1 MSFASQVSAGVAG
14 ATNAYEAKK
23 ADKKAKISGQTVGT
37 PKLSEKAQKYYEELK
52 KKYGD
57 MEFILVSRDM
67 KDTAKAQA
75 GSYGKPGQTVV
86 LIGEDEI
93 ERMASD
99 DNFRKKYEGI
109 IANAKNQI
117 AQLKDGLD
125 KAGIKADSFGIQVN
139 DNGTATLF
147 ATLEKNSAAQKERIE
162 KGAEKKAAQRQ
173 TDKKAAARKK
183 AETAAEDK
191 RTESEHDTIT
201 FTGNTVEELL
211 KKVYDY
217 NIMSLSNNVETEAE
231 KMLGQS
237 FDLRS

>member
-1 MSFASQVSAGVAG
+1 MSFASQVGTSVAS
-14 ATNAYEAKK
+14 ATNVYETKK
-23 ADKKAKISGQTVGT
+23 ADKKAKVSGQTIGQ
-37 PKLSEKAQKYYEELK
+37 PKLSEKAQKYYDELK

-57 MEFILVSRDM
+57 MEFILVSKDM

-99 DNFRKKYEGI
+99 SNFRKKYEGI
-109 IANAKNQI
+109 ISNAKSQI
-117 AQLKDGLD
+117 AQLKDGLE
-125 KAGIKADSFGIQVN
+125 KAGVKADSFGIQIN

-147 ATLEKNSAAQKERIE
+147 ATLEKNSTAQKERIE

-173 TDKKAAARKK
+173 TEKKAAARKK
-183 AETAAEDK
+183 TETALEDK
-191 RTESEHDTIT
+191 RTENQKDTIT
-201 FTGNTVEELL
+201 FNGNTAEELL
-211 KKVYDY
+211 KKIYDY
-217 NIMSLSNNVETEAE
+217 DIMTRSDNVQTDAE
-231 KMLGQS
+231 KLVGQS

>member
-1 MSFASQVSAGVAG
+1 MSFASQVGTSVAS
-14 ATNAYEAKK
+14 ATNVYEAKK
-23 ADKKAKISGQTVGT
+23 ADKKAKVSGQTVGK
-37 PKLSEKAQKYYEELK
+37 PQLSEKAQKYYDELK

-57 MEFILVSRDM
+57 MDFILVSKDM
-67 KDTAKAQA
+67 KDAAKAQA
-75 GSYGKPGQTVV
+75 GSYGKPGRTVV

-109 IANAKNQI
+109 ITNARNQI
-117 AQLKDGLD
+117 AQLKDGLE
-125 KAGIKADSFGIQVN
+125 KSGAKVDSFGIQVN

-183 AETAAEDK
+183 AETDLEDK
-191 RTESEHDTIT
+191 RTESQQDTIT

-211 KKVYDY
+211 KKIYDY
-217 NIMSLSNNVETEAE
+217 DIMTRSDNVQTDAE
-231 KMLGQS
+231 KLVGQS